1 VDLRKGNLMNEEH
14 STHEMVKGL
23 HERFTGFEKRI
34 DVIETRVGTLEKG
47 LAADVAHLE
56 KHESEADLKGDA
68 MLEKLNGLISSFN
81 RHAEAEERDRMDVIR
96 GLRNTIRSVLLG
108 AASIVGMGFTLLW
121 QTGGLA

>member
-1 VDLRKGNLMNEEH
+1 MNEEH

-34 DVIETRVGTLEKG
+34 DGIETRVGSLEKG
-47 LAADVAHLE
+47 LAADIAHLE

-68 MLEKLNGLISSFN
+68 MLEKLNGLILSFN
-81 RHAEAEERDRMDVIR
+81 RHAEAEERDRLEVIK

-108 AASIVGMGFTLLW
+108 VASIFAGGFALLW